1 MWLIITS
8 VALYGCLG
16 DSLATATLTSE
27 PEVLERL
34 EVTEAVP
41 EPAEVD
47 GADSV
52 VVAESPLTTDSA
64 AAAAAD
70 S

>member
-1 MWLIITS
+1 
-8 VALYGCLG
+8 
-16 DSLATATLTSE
+16 
-27 PEVLERL
+27 VLERL

-52 VVAESPLTTDSA
+52 VVAESPLTSDSA